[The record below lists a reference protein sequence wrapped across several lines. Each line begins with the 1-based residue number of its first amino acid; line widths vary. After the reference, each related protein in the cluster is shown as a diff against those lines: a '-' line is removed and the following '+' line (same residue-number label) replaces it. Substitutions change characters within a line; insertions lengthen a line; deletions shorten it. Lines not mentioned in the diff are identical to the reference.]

1 MGQSQQFLSPPI
13 ERGAFHCQQVSQLHL
28 HTALLA
34 LRGLDWI
41 QLNAAMFTTK
51 TFSSGML

>member
-1 MGQSQQFLSPPI
+1 MGQSQQFTSPPI

-34 LRGLDWI
+34 LIKCGDVYHENIFKWYVVE
-41 QLNAAMFTTK
+41 K
-51 TFSSGML
+51 Y